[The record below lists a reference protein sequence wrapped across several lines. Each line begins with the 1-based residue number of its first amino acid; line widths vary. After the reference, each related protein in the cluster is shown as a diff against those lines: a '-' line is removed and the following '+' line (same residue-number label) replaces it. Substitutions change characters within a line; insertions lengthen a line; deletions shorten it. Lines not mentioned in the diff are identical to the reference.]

1 MLAYVI
7 ENYIRGDKRVQS
19 SLGSENRLETSKDAV
34 LKRRHTETKQYKGN
48 EILISVLVYQK
59 QNQKGI

>member
-19 SLGSENRLETSKDAV
+19 SLESENRLETSKDAV
-34 LKRRHTETKQYKGN
+34 LKRRHTEY
-48 EILISVLVYQK
+48 
-59 QNQKGI
+59 

>member
-19 SLGSENRLETSKDAV
+19 SLGSENRLGTSKDTV
-34 LKRRHTETKQYKGN
+34 LKRRHTEY
-48 EILISVLVYQK
+48 
-59 QNQKGI
+59 